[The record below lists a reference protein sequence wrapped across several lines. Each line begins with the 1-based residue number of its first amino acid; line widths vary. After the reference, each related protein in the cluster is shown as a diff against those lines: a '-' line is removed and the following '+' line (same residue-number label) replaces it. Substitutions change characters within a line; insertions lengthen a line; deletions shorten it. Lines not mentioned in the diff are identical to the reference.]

1 MTARKNS
8 NRMDKINEKL
18 KKELSVIIDNNLK
31 NPHITGII
39 SVTKVKTSPDLRYAR
54 VYISLLNCK
63 NVKETLDGLKSASGF
78 MRSEL
83 ARRINLR
90 YTPEL
95 RFEIDDSME
104 YGAKIENILKEIIP
118 NKESE

>member
-8 NRMDKINEKL
+8 NRMDKINEEL

-39 SVTKVKTSPDLRYAR
+39 SVTKVKTAPDLRYAR

-63 NVKETLDGLKSASGF
+63 NIKETLDGLKSASGF

>member
-1 MTARKNS
+1 MPTRKNS
-8 NRMDKINEKL
+8 NRMDKINEEL

-104 YGAKIENILKEIIP
+104 YGARIENILKEIIP

>member
-1 MTARKNS
+1 MPTRKNS
-8 NRMDKINEKL
+8 NRMDKINEEL
-18 KKELSVIIDNNLK
+18 RKELSIIIDTDLK
-31 NPHITGII
+31 NPHITGMI

-78 MRSEL
+78 MRTEL
-83 ARRINLR
+83 ARRVNLR

-104 YGAKIENILKEIIP
+104 YGARIENILKEILP
-118 NKESE
+118 DKENE

>member
-1 MTARKNS
+1 MPIKKNS
-8 NRMDKINEKL
+8 NRMDKINEEL
-18 KKELSVIIDNNLK
+18 KKELSLIIDNNLK
-31 NPHITGII
+31 NPHITGMI

-104 YGAKIENILKEIIP
+104 YGARIESILKEIIP

>member
-1 MTARKNS
+1 MIAKKNS
-8 NRMDKINEKL
+8 NRMDKINEEL
-18 KKELSVIIDNNLK
+18 KKELSIIIDNNLK

-63 NVKETLDGLKSASGF
+63 NEKETLDGLKSASGF
-78 MRSEL
+78 MRSEI

-95 RFEIDDSME
+95 RFEVDDSME
-104 YGAKIENILKEIIP
+104 YGAKIDNILKEIIP
-118 NKESE
+118 KKED